1 MPARNMQHAL
11 YVVMVNLGALEDVS
25 VYWRTQERPLTCLW
39 RGFLVQRIYTRPF
52 LRTTLQPSHMIL
64 TEDRTFMPLLRDIG
78 AGGVTWWRWGVDENR
93 GSFALER
100 RGLLEESSALS
111 MAARIDFGVLW
122 RGVT

>member
-1 MPARNMQHAL
+1 
-11 YVVMVNLGALEDVS
+11 
-25 VYWRTQERPLTCLW
+25 
-39 RGFLVQRIYTRPF
+39 VQRIYTRPF

-78 AGGVTWWRWGVDENR
+78 AGGVTWWRWGIDVNR

-111 MAARIDFGVLW
+111 MAASINFGVLW
-122 RGVT
+122 RNCHRDLTERMMMH